1 MKSKTI
7 LRREWRGIYERSYAE
22 TRFDLPAGRGIAGLL
37 AMDRADDFS
46 VRFGSG
52 RRQITGKGYSWLQL
66 ALEGEQVWATVMFDQ
81 QGRIFECYF
90 DITSENALLPD
101 GGSHFQDLYLD
112 VVICPDSND
121 TYCYDEDE
129 LLAAFRSGEIT
140 QAQMEGAFAAR
151 ERLLS
156 SLARHR
162 DEFFA
167 QCVRLQDALAPL
179 LKPAAL

>member
-1 MKSKTI
+1 MKNKTM

-22 TRFDLPAGRGIAGLL
+22 IRFDLPAGRGIAGLL
-37 AMDRADDFS
+37 AMNRADDFS

-52 RRQITGKGYSWLQL
+52 CRQITGKGYCWLQL
-66 ALEGEQVWATVMFDQ
+66 ALENEQVWATVMFDE
-81 QGRIFECYF
+81 QGRVFECYF
-90 DITSENALLPD
+90 DITGGNALQPD

-129 LLAAFRSGEIT
+129 LIAAFRSGEISE
-140 QAQMEGAFAAR
+140 AQMEGTFAAR
-151 ERLLS
+151 QRLLS
-156 SLARHR
+156 SLTRHR

-167 QCVRLQDALAPL
+167 QCVRFKKLLEPL
-179 LKPAAL
+179 LQPVAL